1 MTETQRYNIQFCITD
16 PDTKKLLINNIII
29 SVCNLKKSCKI
40 DKPIFYIDETDLNFE
55 ELYILKEVF
64 TVMEIFNSEKSN
76 NFFNKFIKY
85 IKKNGL
91 RYLKDNYFKQV
102 SNKLALFK

>member
-1 MTETQRYNIQFCITD
+1 MQFCVTN

-29 SVCNLKKSCKI
+29 SVCNFKKSCKVN
-40 DKPIFYIDETDLNFE
+40 KPIFYINETELNHE
-55 ELYILKEVF
+55 QLYILKEVF
-64 TVMEIFNSEKSN
+64 TIMEVFNSEKSN
-76 NFFNKFIKY
+76 NFFKNFTKY

-91 RYLKDNYFKQV
+91 KYLKDNYFKQV